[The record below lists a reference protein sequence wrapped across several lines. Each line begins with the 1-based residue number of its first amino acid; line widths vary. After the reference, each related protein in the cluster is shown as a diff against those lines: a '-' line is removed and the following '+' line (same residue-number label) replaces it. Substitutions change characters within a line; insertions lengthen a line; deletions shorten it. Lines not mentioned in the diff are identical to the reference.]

1 MPGDSWA
8 TFPANSY
15 STKREKEVIMARR
28 KRYIKGRVYYTN
40 DSTLV
45 NVKPKK
51 RRVVAINNNPNMVHV
66 KRILTANKGRNSI
79 RGKPIEKYPDIPK
92 QSVVEN
98 RTFRKTRSGKP
109 IKASNMRKSATR
121 FNKWDRK
128 KIGIR

>member
-1 MPGDSWA
+1 
-8 TFPANSY
+8 
-15 STKREKEVIMARR
+15 MARR

-40 DSTLV
+40 DSILV

-121 FNKWDRK
+121 FNKWTERK
-128 KIGIR
+128 LESDNKKPSLPNGRWS